1 METPATIASQL
12 RARIGD
18 DHLGYV
24 LDEQR
29 YSWHQVAQQ
38 SVIRASM
45 LKSLLQ
51 NSPPHIGVLL
61 ENTPEYLF
69 LAGGASFIGAAIVG
83 INPTRRGAEL
93 ARDIRHTNC
102 QIIITDS
109 AQQELLTDLD
119 LGDVH
124 TTLLVDSTEYVT
136 LIAQHSDA
144 LMQHASQ
151 DPSPSTPLFL
161 LFTSG
166 STSAPKAV
174 VCSTTRMAMSGIRAS
189 EITGVTRND
198 VCYSPMPLFHGN
210 ALMANWSS
218 ALAHGATFVM
228 RRKFS
233 ATKFLD
239 DVRQHNCT
247 FFTYVGRT
255 IAYILAQPETQY
267 DKQHKLR
274 HAFGTEASALDR
286 ELFEKRFGCRLI
298 EGYGSSE
305 SVIVISLT
313 PDSPL
318 GSLGRPRNPA
328 DDIAVVNPDTGQE
341 CVAAKFTEHG
351 AIINPTEAIGELVN
365 RNGGGAFEGYYNND
379 SATDARLRRGWYW
392 SGDLA
397 YRDADG
403 FFYFAG
409 RDADWLRVDS
419 ENFATAPVEEILR
432 RFAGVVMVAAYPVP
446 DPRTGDQVMVTLEM
460 TPGSIFD
467 PVSFDTFLSSQRDLG
482 TKWAPRFVRIT
493 TSIPLTANNKVNKTP
508 LRSEAWITPDQVW
521 WRTTKDAALEPLTLL
536 LVVTLHQEFHQ
547 NQRTAFLPVGA
558 PA

>member
-12 RARIGD
+12 RARVGD

-24 LDEQR
+24 LDDER
-29 YSWHQVAQQ
+29 FSWDQVAQQ
-38 SVIRASM
+38 SVIRASI
-45 LKSLLQ
+45 LQSLVRD
-51 NSPPHIGVLL
+51 SPPHIGVLL

-69 LAGGASFIGAAIVG
+69 LAGGASFVGAAIVG

-93 ARDIRHTNC
+93 ARDIRHTDC

-109 AQQELLTDLD
+109 QQQGLLAGLD

-124 TTLLVDSTEYVT
+124 TTLIVDSPEYVR
-136 LIAQHSDA
+136 LIKDHADA
-144 LMQHASQ
+144 DIQDASL

-189 EITGVTRND
+189 QITGVTRDD

-239 DVRQHNCT
+239 DIRQHDCT

-255 IAYILAQPETQY
+255 IAYILGQPETKH
-267 DKQHKLR
+267 DKQHNLR

-286 ELFEKRFGCRLI
+286 QLFEERFGCPLI

-305 SVIVISLT
+305 SVIVINLT
-313 PDSPL
+313 PDSPN
-318 GSLGRPRNPA
+318 GSLGLARHA
-328 DDIAVVNPDTGQE
+328 TDDIAVVHPDTGDE
-341 CVAAKFTEHG
+341 CVAARFDQHG
-351 AIINPTEAIGELVN
+351 AILNPTEAVGELVN
-365 RNGGGAFEGYYNND
+365 RSGGGAFEGYYNNA
-379 SATDARLRRGWYW
+379 SATEARLRDGWYW

-397 YRDADG
+397 YRDEKG

-419 ENFATAPVEEILR
+419 ENFATAPLEEILR
-432 RFAGVVMVAAYPVP
+432 RFPGVVMVAVYPVP
-446 DPRTGDQVMVTLEM
+446 DSRTGDQVMAALEFS
-460 TPGSIFD
+460 PGVVFD
-467 PVSFDTFLSSQRDLG
+467 PNEFDVFLQSQRDLG
-482 TKWAPRFVRIT
+482 TKWTPRFVRIT
-493 TSIPLTANNKVNKTP
+493 QSIPLTANNKVNKTP
-508 LRSEAWITPDQVW
+508 LRTEAWMTNDPVW
-521 WRTTKDAALEPLTLL
+521 WRTTKDVPLTPLTLEHTA
-536 LVVTLHQEFHQ
+536 TLHHEFRQ
-547 NQRTAFLPVGA
+547 NQRVAFLPVGA
-558 PA
+558 TL

>member
-1 METPATIASQL
+1 MDTTATIASQL

-29 YSWHQVAQQ
+29 YSWDEVARQ
-38 SVIRASM
+38 SVIRASA
-45 LKSLLQ
+45 LESVLESKV
-51 NSPPHIGVLL
+51 PHIGVLL

-69 LAGGASFIGAAIVG
+69 LAGGAAFIGATIVG

-93 ARDIRHTNC
+93 ARDIRHTDC

-109 AQQELLTDLD
+109 SQHALLENLD
-119 LGDVH
+119 LGNVH
-124 TTLLVDSTEYVT
+124 TTLIVDSPDYIS
-136 LIAQHSDA
+136 LIARHENAPMRDV
-144 LMQHASQ
+144 SQ
-151 DPSPSTPLFL
+151 DPNPSTPLFL

-174 VCSTTRMAMSGIRAS
+174 VCSTSRMAMSGIRAS
-189 EITGVTRND
+189 EITGVTRDD

-210 ALMANWSS
+210 ALMANWSA

-233 ATKFLD
+233 ATNFLD
-239 DVRQHNCT
+239 DVRKHDCT

-255 IAYILAQPETQY
+255 IAYILGQPETTH

-286 ELFEKRFGCRLI
+286 QLFEQRFGCHLI

-305 SVIVISLT
+305 SAIVINLT
-313 PDSPL
+313 PDSPP

-328 DDIAVVNPDTGQE
+328 DDIAVVDPETGTE
-341 CVAAKFTEHG
+341 CVAARFTEHG
-351 AIINPTEAIGELVN
+351 AIINPTQAIGELVN
-365 RNGGGAFEGYYNND
+365 RNGGGVFEGYYNNAP
-379 SATDARLRRGWYW
+379 ATDARLRRGWYW

-419 ENFATAPVEEILR
+419 ENFATAPLEEILR

-460 TPGSIFD
+460 APDSIFD
-467 PVSFDTFLSSQRDLG
+467 PVAFDVFLLSQRDLG
-482 TKWAPRFVRIT
+482 TKWAPRFVRVT
-493 TSIPLTANNKVNKTP
+493 NAIPLTANNKVNKNP
-508 LRSEAWITPDQVW
+508 LRSEAWITSDQVW
-521 WRTTKDAALEPLTLL
+521 WRAAKDTALEPLTLDL
-536 LVVTLHQEFHQ
+536 TKALHQEFHQ
-547 NQRTAFLPVGA
+547 NQRSAFLPAGA
-558 PA
+558 SV